1 MIDYFALLQQPR
13 RPWLDPEA
21 LKEKYHELTKAAH
34 PDRPSS
40 TNSDSDFASI
50 NEAYRV
56 LLDPKLRLDH
66 LLNLEGIPPISHAN
80 VPEQIAD
87 IFLEIGT
94 LIQETDHLLA
104 KSATTTAL
112 SKALLRPEILEKQN
126 LTGDLLEKLETMY
139 AKAMDELKLLDK
151 TWASTHKI
159 GAGSLELSALS
170 SRFAYLTRWIAQLQ
184 ERKFQLS
191 I

>member
-13 RPWLDPEA
+13 RPWLDPEE
-21 LKEKYHELTKAAH
+21 LKEKYHELTKTAH
-34 PDRPSS
+34 PDRPSPA
-40 TNSDSDFASI
+40 NPDSDFASI

-87 IFLEIGT
+87 VFLEIGT
-94 LIQETDHLLA
+94 LIQETDRLLA
-104 KSATTTAL
+104 KSATATAL
-112 SKALLRPEILEKQN
+112 SKALLRTEILEKQK
-126 LTGDLLEKLETMY
+126 LTADLLEKLETMY
-139 AKAMDELKLLDK
+139 AGALKELKRLDQIW
-151 TWASTHKI
+151 TSTDNLRTGASD
-159 GAGSLELSALS
+159 LSALS
-170 SRFAYLTRWIAQLQ
+170 SRFAYLTRWIAQLK

>member
-13 RPWLDPEA
+13 RPWLDPET
-21 LKEKYHELTKAAH
+21 LKEKYHELTRAAH

-40 TNSDSDFASI
+40 NSPDTDFASI

-56 LLDPKLRLDH
+56 LFDPKLRLDH
-66 LLNLEGIPPISHAN
+66 LLNLAGIPPASDTT

-87 IFLEIGT
+87 VFLEIGT
-94 LIQETDHLLA
+94 LIQEIDRLLA

-112 SKALLRPEILEKQN
+112 SKALLRSEILEKQK
-126 LTGDLLEKLETMY
+126 LTADLLEKLETMY
-139 AKAMDELKLLDK
+139 VNALKELKLLDQIW
-151 TWASTHKI
+151 TSTNNLRT
-159 GAGSLELSALS
+159 GLSEISVLS
-170 SRFAYLTRWIAQLQ
+170 SRFAYLTRWIAQLN